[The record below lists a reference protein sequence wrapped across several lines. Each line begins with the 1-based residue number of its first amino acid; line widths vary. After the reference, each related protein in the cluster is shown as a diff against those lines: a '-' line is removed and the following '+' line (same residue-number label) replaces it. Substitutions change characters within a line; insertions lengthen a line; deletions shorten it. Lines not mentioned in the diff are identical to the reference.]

1 MLVQQT
7 PSGTE
12 FGAHASHNR
21 TLVLSGA
28 YDPIAEIL
36 QQAPELPVASDLER
50 LFLDCVLDARLGGE
64 PIDSAE
70 QRCRIVALAL
80 QKPAELGLP
89 IEACS
94 CSELRRAVKRQKIA
108 PGISERTI
116 RRILQDVDLRPD
128 RVT

>member
-1 MLVQQT
+1 M
-7 PSGTE
+7 
-12 FGAHASHNR
+12 
-21 TLVLSGA
+21 
-28 YDPIAEIL
+28 L

-94 CSELRRAVKRQKIA
+94 CSELRRAVERQKIA